1 MPSPIDILLN
11 QHTPPDVLAGV
22 PQRMRQRRKEQRL
35 SQQELSLKSG
45 VSLGSLKR
53 FEREHQISS
62 ESLVKLAFAL
72 GCEDDFDGLFS
83 KRGYA
88 SIEEVIADAKGTRR

>member
-22 PQRMRQRRKEQRL
+22 AQRMRQRRKERGL
-35 SQQELSLKSG
+35 SQQDLSRKSG

-53 FEREHQISS
+53 FEREHQISL

-72 GCEDDFDGLFS
+72 DCEDDFDELFS
-83 KRGYA
+83 KRGYT
-88 SIEEVIADAKGTRR
+88 SIEEVIADAKGARG

>member
-1 MPSPIDILLN
+1 M
-11 QHTPPDVLAGV
+11 
-22 PQRMRQRRKEQRL
+22 
-35 SQQELSLKSG
+35 
-45 VSLGSLKR
+45 
-53 FEREHQISS
+53 

>member
-22 PQRMRQRRKEQRL
+22 AQRMRQRRKEQRL
-35 SQQELSLKSG
+35 SQLKSG

-53 FEREHQISS
+53 FEREHQISL

>member
-22 PQRMRQRRKEQRL
+22 AQRMRQRRKEQRL

-53 FEREHQISS
+53 FEREHQISL
-62 ESLVKLAFAL
+62 ESLVKLALPWAARMT
-72 GCEDDFDGLFS
+72 S
-83 KRGYA
+83 TGY
-88 SIEEVIADAKGTRR
+88 SPSGGMPRSRR